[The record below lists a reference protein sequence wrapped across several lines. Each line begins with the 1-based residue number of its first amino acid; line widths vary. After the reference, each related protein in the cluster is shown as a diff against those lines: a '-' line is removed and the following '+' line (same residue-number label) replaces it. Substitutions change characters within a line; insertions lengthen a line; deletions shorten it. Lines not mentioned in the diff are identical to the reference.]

1 VEQLEEDGEA
11 LGMRPR
17 SGLGF
22 CGTEERLVDLIFLFS
37 GEIVWDSILSC
48 AEGLRRA
55 QQMATG

>member
-1 VEQLEEDGEA
+1 
-11 LGMRPR
+11 
-17 SGLGF
+17 
-22 CGTEERLVDLIFLFS
+22 VDLIFLFS